1 MKYSLTSVLICC
13 LFCMSCSRTNDVVV
27 ASVYDENLTLSDL
40 QEMIPDFDAS
50 ADSVTI
56 QSYYIEQ
63 WTQKQALAHEA
74 ERSLT
79 HQEKNFDKQLKDYY
93 QTLLIFAYE
102 NKKVE
107 ELLDKEVPENE
118 IETYYQAHKSDF
130 EMRKNIVKVNYV
142 KLPLTLNQNQTI
154 RKFLLKEN
162 RSSQEQK
169 KMEDLCIKY
178 AENMYLEYDWLL
190 FDDILKEIPIN
201 TYNQEQFLQNN
212 RYIELSDT
220 NSVYLVNILDFK
232 INETYSPLS
241 MEKERIK
248 KGILDQR
255 RRTLREQI
263 REEALNKAKQNH
275 EIHIKL

>member
-1 MKYSLTSVLICC
+1 MDAK
-13 LFCMSCSRTNDVVV
+13 
-27 ASVYDENLTLSDL
+27 AS
-40 QEMIPDFDAS
+40 FGA
-50 ADSVTI
+50 
-56 QSYYIEQ
+56 
-63 WTQKQALAHEA
+63 
-74 ERSLT
+74 
-79 HQEKNFDKQLKDYY
+79 Y

-154 RKFLLKEN
+154 KKLLFKEN

-190 FDDILKEIPIN
+190 FDDILKEIPI
-201 TYNQEQFLQNN
+201 
-212 RYIELSDT
+212 
-220 NSVYLVNILDFK
+220 K
-232 INETYSPLS
+232 INFYKIIVTS
-241 MEKERIK
+241 
-248 KGILDQR
+248 
-255 RRTLREQI
+255 
-263 REEALNKAKQNH
+263 N
-275 EIHIKL
+275 